1 MRVLSPI
8 RSQASCSF
16 DGHPL
21 LESLFSE
28 VGKNRIGEACE
39 YVEPVS
45 VNARRSYWSRR
56 CCLSAGTRRNRVRH
70 TRRGQRPNEL
80 ASLNHLVA
88 PQYGI
93 QASTAADNN
102 RLALS

>member
-45 VNARRSYWSRR
+45 VIAGRSYLCRRRSL
-56 CCLSAGTRRNRVRH
+56 CTGPCRNRVRH
-70 TRRGQRPNEL
+70 TRRRQRPKEL